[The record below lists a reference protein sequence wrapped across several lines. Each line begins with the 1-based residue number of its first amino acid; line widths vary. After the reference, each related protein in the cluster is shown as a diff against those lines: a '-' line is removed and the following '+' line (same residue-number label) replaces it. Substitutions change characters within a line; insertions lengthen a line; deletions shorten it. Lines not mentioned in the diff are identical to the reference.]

1 MSKGMPICTVSS
13 IRCVI
18 PQQKH
23 ICFSKFYLDDQSC
36 YMSVIWLAQNS
47 IIGDVISCWRSGAP
61 VTHVTQI
68 FSKSSREKLLLCPLK
83 WHYRCLFLHSESPAE
98 CIFWF
103 LRVMC
108 WANFFSYT
116 SAWSA
121 SQWVRAVSSKMKME
135 IVKHLSDT
143 DIFPWAQKVCNRRFP
158 QNCLL
163 SDELLLIICFSIYSH
178 IKTSD
183 CWSEN
188 VDYLVTVTPVEGCD
202 ILANKPTVFSW
213 SQCAWCR
220 KKLAIWA
227 TLTRATLWQVEDWV
241 KASLK
246 PWSCEVFQRAG
257 ALDLAKVSQG
267 EASNKIMGSL
277 VHVGS
282 NSWPVWPNP
291 TKELL

>member
-36 YMSVIWLAQNS
+36 YMSVIWLAQNN

-143 DIFPWAQKVCNRRFP
+143 DIFLWAQKVCNRRFP

-183 CWSEN
+183 CWSERCWLSRYSN
-188 VDYLVTVTPVEGCD
+188 ACWGVWYISEQ
-202 ILANKPTVFSW
+202 ANSLF
-213 SQCAWCR
+213 
-220 KKLAIWA
+220 
-227 TLTRATLWQVEDWV
+227 
-241 KASLK
+241 LK
-246 PWSCEVFQRAG
+246 PMCLMQKEIG
-257 ALDLAKVSQG
+257 DLSDFDEGYIVTG
-267 EASNKIMGSL
+267 RGL
-277 VHVGS
+277 G
-282 NSWPVWPNP
+282 
-291 TKELL
+291 